1 MGGAHPYSYFD
12 GITIDCETGKEI
24 AAAELLGKDSDE
36 ILQQVSDEM
45 GLDTVASWDEVDS
58 YLTDSTIV
66 FFTGCRTIGKMQY
79 GNGDKKDPRDITMDR
94 KNVYF

>member
-12 GITIDCETGKEI
+12 GITIDCKTGQEI
-24 AAAELLGKDSDE
+24 TAAELLGKSSDE

-45 GLDTVASWDEVDS
+45 GMDTVASWDEVDF

-66 FFTGCRTIGKMQY
+66 FFYRMPNYWEDVELPI
-79 GNGDKKDPRDITMDR
+79 
-94 KNVYF
+94 YFTP